1 MGVEFPSHAEQCLIA
16 EGFKRKS
23 AVPFD
28 KCDMTMD
35 GMLVWMGQPNAPN
48 FKLVGIGQRSF
59 HCYRK
64 DKFGMLLLAGC
75 DHMYYTAWLRSD
87 LGMQSEQ
94 PTQTVIALGYTIFG
108 DNTFVESDYMS
119 IPIPEGAFEILV
131 HQFVILRAPLLISNK
146 VPTLVMCLMRLHNF
160 YIDKDDRKTVGGL
173 EEDEAM

>member
-59 HCYRK
+59 HCYWK

-75 DHMYYTAWLRSD
+75 DHMCKFCWDDITHPGCASDYTAWLRSD

-94 PTQTVIALGYTIFG
+94 PNPPRLLLHWDTPFLETI
-108 DNTFVESDYMS
+108 
-119 IPIPEGAFEILV
+119 
-131 HQFVILRAPLLISNK
+131 HLLKAI
-146 VPTLVMCLMRLHNF
+146 T
-160 YIDKDDRKTVGGL
+160 
-173 EEDEAM
+173 